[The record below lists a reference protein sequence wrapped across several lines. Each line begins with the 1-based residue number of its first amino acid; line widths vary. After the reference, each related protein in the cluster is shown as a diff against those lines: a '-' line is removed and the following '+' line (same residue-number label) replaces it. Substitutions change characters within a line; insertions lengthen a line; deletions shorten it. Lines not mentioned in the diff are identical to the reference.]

1 MKRISLWLAL
11 ACWGLGLVSPSLT
24 AAQSDDEAI
33 VRAVLFYS
41 PSCPHCHYVI
51 GEVLSPLAETH
62 GERLQIIGLDTTQ
75 PEGAR
80 LYEAAIERY
89 EIPSARRGVPTLVV
103 AETVLV
109 GSQEIPEQF
118 PALIDQGLVNGG
130 IDWPDIPGLAALLA
144 QAESSSPAAT
154 ASAQLTATP
163 APATP
168 AATATSATPTPEPVA
183 AALEPTAT
191 AQEAVIVVGQSDP
204 PPITAELPTPDP
216 AGFTLAGLVLAGLVG
231 ALAYSGWRLASLGW
245 YAWLG
250 RTSVPPSNVLVP
262 LLAVLGLGVAAYLA
276 YVEVNQVTA
285 VCGPVGDCNR
295 VQASPYAQ
303 LLGVPVAGWG
313 ILSYVIIIGLWIGQ
327 RVAGA
332 ERANFMVLA
341 LVGLTLLGTIF
352 SIYLTVLEL
361 VVIRAV
367 CLWCLS
373 SAAITAALL
382 VLVVAPLGHSRGLSW
397 SKETAH

>member
-1 MKRISLWLAL
+1 MKRISLVLAL
-11 ACWGLGLVSPSLT
+11 ACWGLGLALPSLA

-118 PALIDQGLVNGG
+118 PDLVDQGLVNGG
-130 IDWPDIPGLAALLA
+130 IAWPDIPGLAALLA
-144 QAESSSPAAT
+144 QAESPTPAAT
-154 ASAQLTATP
+154 ASAQLTPTL

-168 AATATSATPTPEPVA
+168 AATTNSAAPTVV
-183 AALEPTAT
+183 AALEPAAT

-216 AGFTLAGLVLAGLVG
+216 AGFALAGLVLAGLVG
-231 ALAYSGWRLASLGW
+231 ALAYSGWRLVSLGW
-245 YAWLG
+245 YAWSG
-250 RTSVPPSNVLVP
+250 RASVPPSSALVP
-262 LLAVLGLGVAAYLA
+262 LLAMIGLGVAAYLA

-303 LLGVPVAGWG
+303 LWGVPVAGWG

-332 ERANFMVLA
+332 ERANFMALT

-352 SIYLTVLEL
+352 SVYLTVLEL

-382 VLVVAPLGHSRGLSW
+382 VLVIAPLGHSRGLSW
-397 SKETAH
+397 SKETVH